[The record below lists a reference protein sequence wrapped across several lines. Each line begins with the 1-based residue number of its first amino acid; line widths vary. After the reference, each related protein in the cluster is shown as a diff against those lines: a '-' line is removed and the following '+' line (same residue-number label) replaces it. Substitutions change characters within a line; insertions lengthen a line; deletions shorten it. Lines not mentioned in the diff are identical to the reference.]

1 MKIIVDFFGVI
12 PIIKNVMSNKFNIG
26 QTVNHLGQTVSR
38 YGVLGTITAIT
49 ANARTG
55 KQETI
60 IVRFVWSDKGHEFK
74 TDDRGLSIPE
84 VLPSWM
90 NREGDALNISDRD

>member
-1 MKIIVDFFGVI
+1 MK
-12 PIIKNVMSNKFNIG
+12 NNYNIG
-26 QTVNHLGQTVSR
+26 QTVDHWGR
-38 YGVLGTITAIT
+38 LGTVTAIT

-55 KQETI
+55 EQETI

-74 TDDRGLSIPE
+74 VDDKGLTIPE

-90 NREGDALNISDRD
+90 TREGDTLTISDRD

>member
-1 MKIIVDFFGVI
+1 MK
-12 PIIKNVMSNKFNIG
+12 NKFNIG
-26 QTVNHLGQTVSR
+26 QTVEHQGC
-38 YGVLGTITAIT
+38 LGTVTAIT

-55 KQETI
+55 EQESI

-74 TDDRGLSIPE
+74 VNDPDISIPE

-90 NREGDALNISDRD
+90 KRDGDTLTISDKH

>member
-1 MKIIVDFFGVI
+1 MK
-12 PIIKNVMSNKFNIG
+12 NNYNI
-26 QTVNHLGQTVSR
+26 GQTVSR

-49 ANARTG
+49 ADARTG
-55 KQETI
+55 EQETI

-74 TDDRGLSIPE
+74 VDDKGLTIPE

-90 NREGDALNISDRD
+90 TREGDTLTISDRD

>member
-1 MKIIVDFFGVI
+1 MKMKKQYNYKIE
-12 PIIKNVMSNKFNIG
+12 
-26 QTVNHLGQTVSR
+26 QTVDHHGC
-38 YGVLGTITAIT
+38 LGTVTAIT

-55 KQETI
+55 EQESI

-74 TDDRGLSIPE
+74 VDDPAISVPE

-90 NREGDALNISDRD
+90 NRDGDTLNISDRD

>member
-1 MKIIVDFFGVI
+1 MKT
-12 PIIKNVMSNKFNIG
+12 KFNIG
-26 QTVNHLGQTVSR
+26 QTISSWGR
-38 YGVLGTITAIT
+38 LGTITAIT

-55 KQETI
+55 EQESI

-84 VLPSWM
+84 ILPSWM
-90 NREGDALNISDRD
+90 SREGDTLNISDKH

>member
-1 MKIIVDFFGVI
+1 
-12 PIIKNVMSNKFNIG
+12 MSNKFNIG
-26 QTVNHLGQTVSR
+26 QTVNHLGR
-38 YGVLGTITAIT
+38 LGTITAIT